1 MEWPRTVEHF
11 RNLVAGS
18 PYVSSLYDGKTVA
31 VCGGGGFLGS
41 HLVEDLLRAGARVR
55 VVQRSHPEK
64 RLGHCLDQV
73 EFVSADLTSLAE
85 CRRSL
90 QGIEIVCNTASQTG
104 GIQFNSAHPGL
115 TFQANASL
123 GLNLLEAA
131 RLEGAERFILT
142 SSACVYPREAPVPT
156 PEEFGLAGE
165 PEQTNLGYGWAK
177 RMEELGARFYAEEY
191 RMKVAVV
198 RLTNLYGPR
207 DRFDPAVST
216 IVAALIRKI
225 LEAEDTLEV
234 WGSGRQTR
242 SFLYVK
248 DASRALLDAG
258 ESYVTA
264 DPVNI
269 GSGEEVTIRDLV
281 DLLIQVTGRRL
292 SPRYDPTAPVGQPR
306 KCVDVAKA
314 RRVLGW
320 RPHYSLRD
328 GLSET
333 VKWYAEE
340 IPAAQAG

>member
-1 MEWPRTVEHF
+1 MSEFYR
-11 RNLVAGS
+11 
-18 PYVSSLYDGKTVA
+18 GKAVA

-41 HLVEDLLRAGARVR
+41 HLVEDLLRVGARVR
-55 VVQRSHPEK
+55 VIQRSRPEK

-73 EFVSADLTSLAE
+73 EFVSADLTSPDE

-104 GIQFNSAHPGL
+104 GIQYNSAHPGL
-115 TFQANASL
+115 TFQANAL
-123 GLNLLEAA
+123 IGLNLLEAA
-131 RLEGAERFILT
+131 RLEGVERFVLT

-156 PEEFGLAGE
+156 PEEFGFAGE

-177 RMEELGARFYAEEY
+177 RMEELGARFYSEEY
-191 RMKVAVV
+191 RMKIAVV

-207 DRFDPAVST
+207 DHFDPTVST

-225 LEAEDTLEV
+225 LEAESTLEV

-258 ESYVTA
+258 EHYVTA

-269 GSGEEVTIRDLV
+269 GSGEEVTIRELV

-292 SPRYDPTAPVGQPR
+292 SPRYDSAAPAGQPR
-306 KCVDVAKA
+306 KSVDVAKA

-320 RPHYSLRD
+320 RPYYSLTD
-328 GLSET
+328 GLRET
-333 VKWYAEE
+333 IKWYAEE
-340 IPAAQAG
+340 TAVARAG